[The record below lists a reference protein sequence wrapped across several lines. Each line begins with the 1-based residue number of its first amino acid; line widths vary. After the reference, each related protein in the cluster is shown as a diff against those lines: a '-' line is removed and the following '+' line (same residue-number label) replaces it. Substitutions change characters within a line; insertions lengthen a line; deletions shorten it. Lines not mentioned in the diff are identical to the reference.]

1 MTCEPS
7 EPVPVPASAVPPP
20 SRRCPFDRPLGGAL
34 VALMAGMALAGRAGG
49 GLGER
54 SAWQSLALALL
65 PMQVCAVGT
74 FVALLRRERAG
85 RPWGALLGWR
95 APAGL
100 TTRQLLRRL
109 GLEWLTLLAVTLL
122 ISQAVMWGARALGVE
137 LEAQHVV
144 RLLQASG
151 SPSLVALA
159 TLSATVLAPLSEELL
174 FRRGL
179 HGVLAWRLPAR
190 LATPLTALCFALLHG
205 QLHTVPTLVA
215 IGLALQ
221 WVCQREGLRQAI
233 LLHAAYNASQLL
245 LLALT
250 VLAEP

>member
-7 EPVPVPASAVPPP
+7 EPVLSVVPPP
-20 SRRCPFDRPLGGAL
+20 VRGCPFDRPLAGAL
-34 VALMAGMALAGRAGG
+34 VALMAGMALMGPLSAW
-49 GLGER
+49 LGEL
-54 SAWQSLALALL
+54 SAWQSLALSLF
-65 PMQVCAVGT
+65 PMQVFAVVT
-74 FVALLRRERAG
+74 FMTMLRWELRG
-85 RPWGALLGWR
+85 RPWRTLLGWC

-100 TTRQLLRRL
+100 TSRQLLRRL
-109 GLEWLTLLAVTLL
+109 GLEWLTLLAATLL
-122 ISQAVMWGARALGVE
+122 ISQAVMWGAKALGVE

-144 RLLQASG
+144 RLLLASR
-151 SPSLVALA
+151 SPALA
-159 TLSATVLAPLSEELL
+159 VLAVLSATVLAPVSEELL

-179 HGVLAWRLPAR
+179 HGVLACRLPR

-221 WVCQREGLRQAI
+221 WTCRREGLRQAI

-250 VLAEP
+250 LLAEP